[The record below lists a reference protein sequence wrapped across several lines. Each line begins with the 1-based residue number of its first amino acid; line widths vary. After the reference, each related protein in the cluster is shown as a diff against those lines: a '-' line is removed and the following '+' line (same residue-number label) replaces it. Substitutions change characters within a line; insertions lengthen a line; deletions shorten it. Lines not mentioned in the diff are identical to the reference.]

1 MSFKKSHRNIE
12 KLKLFVNIVIITIVI
27 ISYFYFSLKKNLK
40 IQKVTILTNYW
51 ILKYIFVAEI
61 SIAF

>member
-12 KLKLFVNIVIITIVI
+12 KLKLFVNIVIISIVI

>member
-1 MSFKKSHRNIE
+1 MSFKKSHRNTE
-12 KLKLFVNIVIITIVI
+12 KLKLFVNIVIIAIVI

-40 IQKVTILTNYW
+40 IQKATILTNYW
-51 ILKYIFVAEI
+51 ILKCIFVAEI